1 MALDLETWQN
11 PPNVISVIS
20 SFEDGDKATEQGQL
34 DHRLGLL
41 GRVHKFHG
49 EFSVVVGHVELMSG
63 WSI

>member
-20 SFEDGDKATEQGQL
+20 SFEDGDKAIEQGQL

-41 GRVHKFHG
+41 GI
-49 EFSVVVGHVELMSG
+49 EFTSSMVNFRLWLGM
-63 WSI
+63 